1 MSERV
6 PGQREPQASDAEP
19 VELALGAGM
28 AFEGLLVLPRRA
40 RIDGRLGGEVL
51 AGGPVWVGPTGEV
64 EADLEADSV
73 VVEGRV
79 HGNLRAPSRWG
90 RRPSC
95 AETSWR
101 RGSASP
107 RAPGSTGAVR
117 AETPGRAPPKPA
129 PKAFRRRIA
138 ASRRLEVRDSYVR
151 IAAPVEPV
159 DSPIP

>member
-19 VELALGAGM
+19 VEVTLGAGM

-40 RIDGRLGGEVL
+40 RIDGRIGGEVL

-79 HGNLRAPSRWG
+79 HGNLRARHSIALGPAAVVRGDLVAPRLRVAEGARVDG
-90 RRPSC
+90 RCACGDSGARP
-95 AETSWR
+95 AET
-101 RGSASP
+101 
-107 RAPGSTGAVR
+107 R
-117 AETPGRAPPKPA
+117 AEGVPA
-129 PKAFRRRIA
+129 ANCDVQ
-138 ASRRLEVRDSYVR
+138 AS
-151 IAAPVEPV
+151 
-159 DSPIP
+159 